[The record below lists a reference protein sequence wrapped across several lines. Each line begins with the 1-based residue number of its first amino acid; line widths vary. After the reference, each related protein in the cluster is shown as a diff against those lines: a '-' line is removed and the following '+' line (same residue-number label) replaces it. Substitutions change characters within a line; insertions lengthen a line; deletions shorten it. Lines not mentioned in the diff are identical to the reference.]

1 MSAENNYRLSDL
13 LDMSLIQKLADSNFR
28 ASGLP
33 MSIVDAYDSS
43 ILVQAGWTDICLNF
57 HRAFQLSSKRCIE
70 SDNVIKDH
78 LAKKEFLQY
87 KCTNGMWHVA
97 IPILVAGRHMA
108 TMFLTQF
115 YFEGEVPDR
124 QYFIRQARELGYD
137 LDAYLAALDK
147 IRVFSAEKVN
157 YMIAYDRALVRFI
170 CDLAEQS
177 LSVIETQNSLHRSE
191 EKYRDLYDNAP
202 DMYHSINKDGIVID
216 CNETEAK
223 MLGYRKE
230 DIIGRPIVYF
240 LTEESRKI
248 YEQEFAVLK
257 DHEAMYGLEREFIRK
272 DGTTFMA
279 SLNVFIELDEN
290 GELLKT
296 KTIGRDITE
305 SKKAAAELRRSREE
319 LRNLSAHI
327 QSARE
332 EERGH
337 IAREIHDELGQI
349 LSKLKLDLSWLKKRL
364 SHGQEQ
370 LIEKTEKMS
379 GLVDT
384 TITAVQRISSELR
397 PGVLDHL
404 GLSAAIEWQAKEF
417 MEQTGITCSAVISND
432 LSVADQS
439 ISTAVFRIVQET
451 LTNVIRHSKATS
463 VHIDLT
469 NKDNA
474 LVLEIRDDGKGIDN
488 EKISS
493 HSSFGLMG
501 MRERARFLGGKINI
515 LGVPGKGTTVR
526 LSIPLGYTASS

>member
-70 SDNVIKDH
+70 SDNVIKDY
-78 LAKKEFLQY
+78 LAEKEFHQY
-87 KCTNGMWHVA
+87 KCKNGMWHVA
-97 IPILVAGRHMA
+97 IPILVAGRHLA

-115 YFEGEVPDR
+115 YFEGEVPER
-124 QYFIRQARELGYD
+124 QYFIRQAQEFGYD

-157 YMIAYDRALVRFI
+157 YMIAYDRALVCFI

-177 LSVIETQNSLHRSE
+177 LSVIETQKSLHRSE
-191 EKYRDLYDNAP
+191 KKYRDLYDNAP
-202 DMYHSINKDGIVID
+202 DMYHSINKDGIIIE
-216 CNETEAK
+216 CNDTEAK

-230 DIIGRPIVYF
+230 DIIGRPIACF

-248 YEQEFAVLK
+248 YEQEFSVLK

-272 DGTTFMA
+272 DGTTFTA

-290 GELLKT
+290 GELVRT

-305 SKKAAAELRRSREE
+305 SRKAEEELRRSREE

-337 IAREIHDELGQI
+337 IAREIHDELGQM

-384 TITAVQRISSELR
+384 TIRAVQRISSELR
-397 PGVLDHL
+397 PGVLDYL
-404 GLSAAIEWQAKEF
+404 GLPAAIEWQVKEF
-417 MEQTGITCSAVISND
+417 TEQTGIECSAAVSND
-432 LSVADQS
+432 ISVEDQS

-451 LTNVIRHSKATS
+451 LTNVIRHSNATS
-463 VHIDLT
+463 VNIDLA

-474 LVLEIRDDGKGIDN
+474 LVLEVRDNGAGIDA
-488 EKISS
+488 EKVSS
-493 HSSFGLMG
+493 RSSFGLMG
-501 MRERARFLGGKINI
+501 MRERARFLGGEINI
-515 LGVPGKGTTVR
+515 LGVRGKGTTVR
-526 LSIPLGYTASS
+526 LSIPLGHTVN